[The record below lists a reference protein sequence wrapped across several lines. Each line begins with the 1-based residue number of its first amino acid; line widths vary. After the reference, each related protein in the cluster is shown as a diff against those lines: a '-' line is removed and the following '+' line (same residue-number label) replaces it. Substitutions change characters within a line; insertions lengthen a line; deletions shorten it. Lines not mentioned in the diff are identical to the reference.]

1 MGGYSGIRRLAKL
14 LFEQHQISFPVTKLT
29 ALSDIIGSEHSGDI
43 EVESRFSASSGATWS
58 VVDTVGR

>member
-1 MGGYSGIRRLAKL
+1 MAKL